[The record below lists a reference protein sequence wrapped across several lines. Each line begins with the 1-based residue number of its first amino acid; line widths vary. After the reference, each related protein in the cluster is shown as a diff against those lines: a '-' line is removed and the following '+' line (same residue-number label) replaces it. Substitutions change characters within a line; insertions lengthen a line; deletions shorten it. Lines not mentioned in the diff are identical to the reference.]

1 MITTKYTRNLKPEGD
16 YEVLIS
22 KVHIDV
28 TRGGTDYISIPMTI
42 REDVDQPYKN
52 AKIFHSIW
60 RKKEPSALDMEVEG
74 YNFDQLM
81 RVCEAVG
88 IPAGTNFE
96 GLEDIL
102 DQISWKQVICHL
114 RHKDN
119 AYTGQKQEQVYYL
132 KKTEHPTSVQAPV
145 YAEPVAEPEDDG
157 DLPF

>member
-22 KVHIDV
+22 KVYIDV
-28 TRGGTDYISIPMTI
+28 AKSGTEYISIPMTI
-42 REDVDQPYKN
+42 REDVDQPYQN
-52 AKIFHSIW
+52 AKIFHRIW
-60 RKKEPSALDMEVEG
+60 KKKEPSALDMEVEG
-74 YNFDQLM
+74 YSFDQLM

-88 IPAGTNFE
+88 ISAGTNFE

-114 RHKDN
+114 RHN
-119 AYTGQKQEQVYYL
+119 EYNGQKQEQVYYL
-132 KKTEHPTSVQAPV
+132 RKTEHPTSVQAPV
-145 YAEPVAEPEDDG
+145 YAEPAAESEDDG

>member
-28 TRGGTDYISIPMTI
+28 AKSGTEYISIPMTI
-42 REDVDQPYKN
+42 RKDVDQPYQN
-52 AKIFHSIW
+52 AKIFYSLW
-60 RKKEPSALDMEVEG
+60 KRKEPSALDMEVEG
-74 YNFDQLM
+74 YSFDQLM

-88 IPAGTNFE
+88 IPAGTSFE

-102 DQISWKQVICHL
+102 NQISWKQVICHL
-114 RHKDN
+114 RHN
-119 AYTGQKQEQVYYL
+119 EYNGQKQEQVHYL

-145 YAEPVAEPEDDG
+145 YAEPAAELEDDG

>member
-1 MITTKYTRNLKPEGD
+1 
-16 YEVLIS
+16 
-22 KVHIDV
+22 
-28 TRGGTDYISIPMTI
+28 
-42 REDVDQPYKN
+42 
-52 AKIFHSIW
+52 
-60 RKKEPSALDMEVEG
+60 MEVEG

-102 DQISWKQVICHL
+102 NQISWKQVICHL
-114 RHKDN
+114 RHN
-119 AYTGQKQEQVYYL
+119 EYNGQTQEQVHYL

-145 YAEPVAEPEDDG
+145 YAEPAAESEDDG